1 MATSSLVSVYFANA
15 SHPQSGSALGHA
27 SDAGGGVPFAVRRA
41 GTFESRLRAINAN
54 LCVLPALGGAINRRD
69 TDRKSPNR
77 ISAKHIGHFAG
88 VPRSLVVST
97 CRATHGKQNA
107 CPHVVVCGAIAP
119 APSSRHTG
127 HENASA
133 LATSTRTT
141 SSHDAMRSASLE
153 LARRSALSATKNRKF
168 ACKKSARE
176 HERAPRDRRR
186 LASRSE
192 RAPRRSRRVARASGR
207 ARGAK
212 HSRKSARWPLRPRLG
227 ANARADASSAVD
239 DDATGR
245 PSASP
250 ASSSSARIASSRR
263 GVANHP
269 SPSID
274 ARFRRARAIDVD
286 STTRVATRRAS
297 SRRTPRPNDA
307 RGADRARFRRRIH
320 DARAFVRAV

>member
-1 MATSSLVSVYFANA
+1 MCSHTCLSAADGECDDGGAVAPYDSCVLGTDCSDCGSLANVTHA
-15 SHPQSGSALGHA
+15 YEDISFDGAWEWMLSLPPGFPGSFVSALTIIVAFLPLTAAAIVYGILLRSVGHEDVEEGA
-27 SDAGGGVPFAVRRA
+27 AAAPDAGGGVPFAVRRA

-54 LCVLPALGGAINRRD
+54 FCVLPALGGAINRRD

-186 LASRSE
+186 LA
-192 RAPRRSRRVARASGR
+192 ANNIIKG
-207 ARGAK
+207 
-212 HSRKSARWPLRPRLG
+212 LG
-227 ANARADASSAVD
+227 SQGS
-239 DDATGR
+239 
-245 PSASP
+245 
-250 ASSSSARIASSRR
+250 
-263 GVANHP
+263 
-269 SPSID
+269 
-274 ARFRRARAIDVD
+274 
-286 STTRVATRRAS
+286 
-297 SRRTPRPNDA
+297 
-307 RGADRARFRRRIH
+307 RGADPASYIISVTVPT
-320 DARAFVRAV
+320 DVRWAQNKRQ